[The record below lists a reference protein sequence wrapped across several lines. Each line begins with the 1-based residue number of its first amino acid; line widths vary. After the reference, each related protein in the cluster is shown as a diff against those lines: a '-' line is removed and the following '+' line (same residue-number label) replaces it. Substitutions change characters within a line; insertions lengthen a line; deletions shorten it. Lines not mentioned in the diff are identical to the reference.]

1 MRTWQGFYSGY
12 KFIRYALFLYFFF
25 FRSFL
30 IYFQKRI
37 LIHSCYI
44 AMSSSLSLFHSLP
57 FSSFYSYSLNF
68 VLGNVEEPMYQRQGE
83 VQIALLLVRYST
95 ISVII
100 SCVVSWT
107 DLSYHIV
114 LYHINFLLIDFCVI
128 DLFHYQSIISAC
140 SFSLYVCVCV

>member
-1 MRTWQGFYSGY
+1 MIYWIRTSKIMIVIWDENIRTWQGFYSGY

-57 FSSFYSYSLNF
+57 FSSFFSYALNF

-83 VQIALLLVRYST
+83 VQIALLLYDTLLFLWSYLVSYHGP
-95 ISVII
+95 IYHIILYYII
-100 SCVVSWT
+100 S
-107 DLSYHIV
+107 I
-114 LYHINFLLIDFCVI
+114 FC
-128 DLFHYQSIISAC
+128 L
-140 SFSLYVCVCV
+140 